1 MKRLMDFFD
10 LTQEELERHGMN
22 WGQLRDSGTKYGV
35 QDGRNNRHTAIHT
48 KTHNINIDDKNEA
61 LFTSE
66 NLLEKKISLNPQFE
80 VVSEENTGRVDNAIQ
95 ALEELMR
102 KNHIKLLLGSLRM
115 LYNAKVLFKLIKE
128 IERQMMLL
136 GLFLRDRD
144 YSYRMTFS
152 PLYPDGI
159 SCTSRIPLVLSRRRF
174 GG

>member
-35 QDGRNNRHTAIHT
+35 QDGRNNRHTAIHI

-61 LFTSE
+61 LFTV
-66 NLLEKKISLNPQFE
+66 LRI
-80 VVSEENTGRVDNAIQ
+80 EENTGRVDNAIQ

-102 KNHIKLLLGSLRM
+102 ETHIKLLLGSLRM
-115 LYNAKVLFKLIKE
+115 LYNAKVLLKLIKE